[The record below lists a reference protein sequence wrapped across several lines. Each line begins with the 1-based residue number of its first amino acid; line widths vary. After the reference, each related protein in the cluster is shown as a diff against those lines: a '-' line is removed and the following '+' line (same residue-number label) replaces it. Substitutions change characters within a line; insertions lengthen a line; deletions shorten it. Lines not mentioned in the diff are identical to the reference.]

1 MGRQLTLIIAIIL
14 IILGALFMK
23 LDHHKQYGHIP
34 IPDEKPKQV
43 EGK

>member
-1 MGRQLTLIIAIIL
+1 MSRQLTLIIAIIL
-14 IILGALFMK
+14 FVFGVLFMK
-23 LDHHKQYGHIP
+23 LDHYKQYGHIP